1 MGSVNTDG
9 EFFVA
14 SSSKPTSSYHHGD
27 LRRALVDAA
36 TAIVADDQNWDFSL
50 REVAR
55 RAGVSHNAPYRHFP
69 EKLDLLAAVAAEG
82 FDALQATMAA
92 AAGQTDTPS
101 AALLAIGRAYA
112 EFGAANPARYRLMF
126 GTALGPTRAG
136 LPPVAGQAA
145 TESKAVLARVLEDG
159 VAKACFASPGEDG
172 DDHAFLTLA
181 AWSLMHGLT
190 MLLLDGLSD
199 VAPSSAL
206 FDRMGLALLKGIERL

>member
-1 MGSVNTDG
+1 M
-9 EFFVA
+9 
-14 SSSKPTSSYHHGD
+14 SSSKATGGYHHGD

-36 TAIVADDQNWDFSL
+36 TAIVADDQNWEFSL

-69 EKLDLLAAVAAEG
+69 EKRDLLAAVAAEG
-82 FDALQATMAA
+82 FDALKTAMVTAVEQ
-92 AAGQTDTPS
+92 S
-101 AALLAIGRAYA
+101 ASPDIALVAIGCAYV

-145 TESKAVLARVLEDG
+145 AASKNVLARVLEEG
-159 VAKACFASPGEDG
+159 ITKGYFAAPSGGG

-181 AWSLMHGLT
+181 SWSMIHGLT
-190 MLLLDGLSD
+190 MLLLDGLAD
-199 VAPSSAL
+199 VKPSQIL
-206 FDRMGLALLKGIERL
+206 FDRIGLALLKGIECHADLRMVSESAR